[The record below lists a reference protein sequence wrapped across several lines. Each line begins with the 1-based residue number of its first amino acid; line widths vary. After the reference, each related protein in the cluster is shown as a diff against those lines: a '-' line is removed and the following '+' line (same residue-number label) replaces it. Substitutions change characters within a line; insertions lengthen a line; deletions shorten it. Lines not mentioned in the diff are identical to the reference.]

1 MAEPTQLQVVR
12 PEGRGGRSVRIRF
25 WLAGAMWVPVL
36 AANLIAVALGITLPF
51 LDEILGDQPAL
62 PITLP
67 AVEAILG
74 ALAAGMITFTG
85 IVFSAV
91 LVAAQLQTTSY
102 SPRLATRLRRDP
114 VVIAGLALPTATAS
128 YALFA
133 LGAIGRQTHGSA
145 DQVASALTVGVAL
158 LLAFVTFAG
167 FIALVHR
174 ALDSTQIG
182 GILHTIFRRTDEVI
196 RDMHPIGPGTS
207 DLPHTA
213 ADGGPVFEVTHSGP
227 PGVLASVD
235 RGALVR
241 LSLES
246 DAFVE
251 VVPMV
256 GQHVSQGE
264 TVLRLHGAEHDPPD
278 DLARRVLVLLRQRT
292 LDQDPAFGLRMLV
305 DIAIRALSP
314 AVNDP
319 TTAVQALDRIETLL
333 VELHGRRPGPTIVV
347 DPEGRSRGVVPAP
360 TWGQYIGLGL
370 IEVRRYGASSIQVA
384 RRLRA
389 LYDHL
394 LDIAEDEERVGIE
407 LEQRLLD
414 EELATAF
421 ADPDERAIA
430 RRPDRLGLGSAA

>member
-1 MAEPTQLQVVR
+1 
-12 PEGRGGRSVRIRF
+12 
-25 WLAGAMWVPVL
+25 
-36 AANLIAVALGITLPF
+36 
-51 LDEILGDQPAL
+51 
-62 PITLP
+62 
-67 AVEAILG
+67 
-74 ALAAGMITFTG
+74 
-85 IVFSAV
+85 
-91 LVAAQLQTTSY
+91 
-102 SPRLATRLRRDP
+102 
-114 VVIAGLALPTATAS
+114 
-128 YALFA
+128 
-133 LGAIGRQTHGSA
+133 
-145 DQVASALTVGVAL
+145 
-158 LLAFVTFAG
+158 
-167 FIALVHR
+167 
-174 ALDSTQIG
+174 
-182 GILHTIFRRTDEVI
+182 
-196 RDMHPIGPGTS
+196 
-207 DLPHTA
+207 
-213 ADGGPVFEVTHSGP
+213 
-227 PGVLASVD
+227 
-235 RGALVR
+235 
-241 LSLES
+241 
-246 DAFVE
+246 
-251 VVPMV
+251 MV

>member
-246 DAFVE
+246 DAFAGSVVAILVE
-251 VVPMV
+251 VSRVSHHRAV
-256 GQHVSQGE
+256 G
-264 TVLRLHGAEHDPPD
+264 RGAECPLGAGGHRAGGR
-278 DLARRVLVLLRQRT
+278 AR
-292 LDQDPAFGLRMLV
+292 
-305 DIAIRALSP
+305 
-314 AVNDP
+314 
-319 TTAVQALDRIETLL
+319 DRF
-333 VELHGRRPGPTIVV
+333 VGRGRHGH
-347 DPEGRSRGVVPAP
+347 EGK
-360 TWGQYIGLGL
+360 
-370 IEVRRYGASSIQVA
+370 
-384 RRLRA
+384 
-389 LYDHL
+389 
-394 LDIAEDEERVGIE
+394 
-407 LEQRLLD
+407 
-414 EELATAF
+414 
-421 ADPDERAIA
+421 A
-430 RRPDRLGLGSAA
+430 RRPRSAERTWLRSYAASCPYAVPGWS